1 MNTEAENSNTAV
13 IRQLNDRFRQDGIGQ
28 GSVMV
33 TYGVYTLGDEFVA
46 SVVAAVREFDSFNTD
61 NDPHGEHDFG
71 AVMVDGEKIFFK
83 IDYYDLSRTAHSPN
97 PADESVTRR
106 VLTIMSAAEY

>member
-1 MNTEAENSNTAV
+1 MNTEVETGEATM
-13 IRQLNDRFRQDGIGQ
+13 IRHLNDRFRQHGIGQ

-33 TYGVYTLGDEFVA
+33 TYGVYALGEEFVA
-46 SVVAAVREFDSFNTD
+46 SAVAAVRDFDSFTAD

-71 AVMVDGEKIFFK
+71 AVQVDEEKIFFK
-83 IDYYDLSRTAHSPN
+83 IDYYNLSLAAHSPN
-97 PADESVTRR
+97 PADASVTHR